1 MLRYPLLHPPLIG
14 ALAAT
19 GHGSHVLIAD
29 ANYAHTTNVHPG
41 AERIY
46 LNLRPG
52 LIAVDEILT
61 TLLTAVP
68 IESAATMRPD
78 DGSTPAF
85 WARYQEA
92 LGLDV
97 PFGAIGR
104 QEFYET
110 CLKPGLAI
118 CVASGDDR
126 HYANLLLTI
135 GATPGRPD
143 TP

>member
-14 ALAAT
+14 ALASA
-19 GHGSHVLIAD
+19 GHGSRVVIAD
-29 ANYAHTTNVHPG
+29 ANYAHATNVYPG

-68 IESAATMRPD
+68 VESATAMRPD
-78 DGSTPAF
+78 DGSTPGF
-85 WARYQEA
+85 WTRYQDI
-92 LGLDV
+92 LGPGVPLATVDRSTFYQVCREPDV
-97 PFGAIGR
+97 
-104 QEFYET
+104 
-110 CLKPGLAI
+110 AI

-135 GATPGRPD
+135 GAVAPSTGA
-143 TP
+143 